1 MLIFEKKNKLKQQIM
16 ANNAIATEYFKIAQ
30 EKLNMQQSIIDLA
43 FLIAS
48 FKNRFLEHRWQ
59 QIACINEWKSNKQTG
74 FSL

>member
-1 MLIFEKKNKLKQQIM
+1 M

-30 EKLNMQQSIIDLA
+30 ENLNMQQSIIELA

-59 QIACINEWKSNKQTG
+59 QIACINE
-74 FSL
+74 